1 MNWNHVLA
9 ARGRDSGS
17 IWTLRLPKQ
26 KASNKV
32 LLKRGHSHQ
41 GSGRNFFN
49 VLEKCFFFKPHALV
63 LHLNEGKHGVYKPK
77 DKEKRD
83 LV

>member
-1 MNWNHVLA
+1 MSKDWP
-9 ARGRDSGS
+9 
-17 IWTLRLPKQ
+17 RLVGFQ
-26 KASNKV
+26 
-32 LLKRGHSHQ
+32 H
-41 GSGRNFFN
+41 FFN